1 MPNSDQIMDWFW
13 LIASGISFGIIAA
26 APIGAVNI
34 ICIRRTLHYGPLNG
48 FVSGLGAALGD
59 AFFAALVA
67 FGFTSLSDF
76 IRGNSGVLEL
86 AGGIILIG
94 YAIYALVTK
103 PPMPAVVVDGVCEDD
118 DRSTGLF
125 SAMASTLGLTLINPA
140 TFFFFAAVAATL
152 SNLLPPDAPI
162 YAAAGMF
169 VAAVLL
175 GSSIWWAIIVG
186 ITYFAHQRIGDRSI
200 TVINR
205 VTGILIGLFGVA
217 VLANLFFGPWV

>member
-34 ICIRRTLHYGPLNG
+34 ICIRRTLHYGPING

-59 AFFAALVA
+59 AFFAALVV

-76 IRGNSGVLEL
+76 IRGNSSLLEFSGGV
-86 AGGIILIG
+86 ILIG
-94 YAIYALVTK
+94 YAIYALVTR
-103 PPMPAVVVDGVCEDD
+103 PPVRQMEMHGACADE
-118 DRSTGLF
+118 DRSTGLIG
-125 SAMASTLGLTLINPA
+125 AMVSTLGLTLINPA

-152 SNLLPPDAPI
+152 SNLLPSDAPL